1 VSELVRWDLVDEA
14 VIEGT
19 PQEGWDALMAA
30 ERGEIDWWEPHL
42 RMRPR
47 GPQRGEVGDAFEVR
61 VSGDGRLDRWDA
73 VHHQVMQ
80 VGFEQLGAHLRT
92 HRVGGTV

>member
-30 ERGEIDWWEPHL
+30 ERGEIDWWEPYL

-61 VSGDGRLDRWDA
+61 VSGDAAWIAGMPCTTR
-73 VHHQVMQ
+73 
-80 VGFEQLGAHLRT
+80 
-92 HRVGGTV
+92 